1 MKRYTITIKDNET
14 NKEKEF
20 NAIDY
25 IFACTVKKE
34 KGINYSDA
42 SFSSSHYFD
51 LTRLHL
57 QMSELLLKGF
67 RETNKEIIKENAKDV
82 E

>member
-14 NKEKEF
+14 NEEKEF
-20 NAIDY
+20 EAIDY
-25 IFACTVKKE
+25 IFACNVKKE
-34 KGINYSDA
+34 KGINYASA
-42 SFSSSHYFD
+42 SFSPSNYFD

-57 QMSELLLKGF
+57 QMSEFLLNGF
-67 RETNKEIIKENAKDV
+67 RETNKEIIEENAKDV